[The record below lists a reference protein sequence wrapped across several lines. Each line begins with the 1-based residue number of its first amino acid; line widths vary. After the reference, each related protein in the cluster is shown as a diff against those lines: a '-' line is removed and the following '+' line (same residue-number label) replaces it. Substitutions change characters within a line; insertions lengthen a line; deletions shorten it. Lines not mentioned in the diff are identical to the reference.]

1 MYKHTTILIIV
12 LVSLFLASCASSIQ
26 GTKVDSAQVN
36 QIQKGKTTEAEVI
49 KMFGKP
55 FQVTTTGSQKNLL
68 YTYMETSGSVG
79 FKGILLSILTLGT
92 YSPPVNA
99 TTESNSLNVTIE
111 NGIVRDFTYSEGSQ
125 KSRL

>member
-1 MYKHTTILIIV
+1 MYKHTTIIIIA
-12 LVSLFLASCASSIQ
+12 LVSVFLASCASSIH

-111 NGIVRDFTYSEGSQ
+111 NGLVRDFTYSEGSQ
-125 KSRL
+125 KSKL

>member
-55 FQVTTTGSQKNLL
+55 DEVTTTGNQRNLL
-68 YTYMETSGSVG
+68 YTYIKTSGGVG
-79 FKGILLSILTLGT
+79 FKGILIFILTLGI
-92 YSPPVNA
+92 YLPSVNA